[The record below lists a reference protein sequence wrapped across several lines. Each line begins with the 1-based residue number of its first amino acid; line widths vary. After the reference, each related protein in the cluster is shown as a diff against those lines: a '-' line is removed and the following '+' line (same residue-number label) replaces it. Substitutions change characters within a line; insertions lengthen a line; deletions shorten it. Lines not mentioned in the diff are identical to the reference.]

1 MTEWRECPHCRRR
14 YLWRQSWPNQLCPRC
29 HRLMEAA
36 RDQDLRMDHNTG
48 TLESAE
54 GLEETREGQIY
65 LPGCGPL
72 RLQRKL

>member
-1 MTEWRECPHCRRR
+1 MTEWRKCSHCRRR

-36 RDQDLRMDHNTG
+36 RGQDLRTDHNTSTPARAG
-48 TLESAE
+48 V
-54 GLEETREGQIY
+54 LEETGEGQIY

-72 RLQRKL
+72 QGKL